1 MGSENKEGFP
11 MTTLKITLD
20 DGDIII
26 TKFNGTA
33 ADYLRYCG
41 GVVVMTTMADDGE
54 HAHTTTHK
62 VVSIEEAAK

>member
-1 MGSENKEGFP
+1 

-20 DGDIII
+20 DGDMII

-41 GVVVMTTMADDGE
+41 GEVVTNTIAGDGE
-54 HAHTTTHK
+54 HEKTEVHK
-62 VVSIEEAAK
+62 IINVEETQQ

>member
-1 MGSENKEGFP
+1 

-20 DGDIII
+20 NGDIII

-41 GVVVMTTMADDGE
+41 GVIVITTMAGDGG
-54 HAHTTTHK
+54 HAHTTTHRLM
-62 VVSIEEAAK
+62 SIEEA

>member
-1 MGSENKEGFP
+1 

-20 DGDIII
+20 DGDMII

-41 GVVVMTTMADDGE
+41 GKVVITTMEDDGE
-54 HAHTTTHK
+54 HARTTTHK
-62 VVSIEEAAK
+62 VVSIEEVAKQ

>member
-1 MGSENKEGFP
+1 

-20 DGDIII
+20 NGDIIT

-41 GVVVMTTMADDGE
+41 GEVVINTIADDGE
-54 HAHTTTHK
+54 HEKTEVHK
-62 VVSIEEAAK
+62 IINVEEAQQ

>member
-1 MGSENKEGFP
+1 

-20 DGDIII
+20 DGDVIT

-41 GVVVMTTMADDGE
+41 GEVVTNTIADDGE
-54 HAHTTTHK
+54 HARTTTHK
-62 VVSIEEAAK
+62 VVNIEEVAL